1 MLRYRQASTIPAPA
15 VDVEIDFGRRPGER
29 PGRTLSTMAD
39 IATER
44 SSISRW
50 QRRLL
55 PGELSEAP
63 GARSPRDW
71 LVDFALFAVALVGG
85 VITLVQTWDDHFV
98 LLYFVDI
105 AAGVAACLALWVRRS
120 RPVAVGVLAVVAG
133 AFSALAGVAA
143 LFAVFSVALRA
154 SRRALIGISAAA
166 ALAVVT
172 FNVLYPSIGDFGTQ
186 TLLGW
191 LLLLIAISLGLFA
204 RVRRELVLSLRERT
218 ERLEAEQRLHIEQA
232 REAERRRIAREMHD
246 VLAHRLSILTV
257 HAGALEFRPDA
268 SREEVAEAARV
279 IRDSARAAL
288 QELREVI
295 GLLRDDGEEGLPQPP
310 QPTFGDIP
318 MLIEES
324 RAAGMNVRLH
334 GTPPETEVPVAIG
347 RTAYRVVQEGLTNAR
362 KHAPGAATDVT
373 ISADRGL
380 TVEVVNRPP
389 VGVTASSQLAE
400 AGTGTGLIGLAER
413 VALAGGDLTSGPNAA
428 GDFVLRASL
437 PWPE

>member
-1 MLRYRQASTIPAPA
+1 MCPPA
-15 VDVEIDFGRRPGER
+15 VDVEIDFGRQPSG
-29 PGRTLSTMAD
+29 PLGRTLSAVAE

-44 SSISRW
+44 SSIQRW

-71 LVDFALFAVALVGG
+71 LVDSALFALALVLG
-85 VITLVQTWDDHFV
+85 VVTLVQTWDDHYV
-98 LLYFVDI
+98 LLLALDI
-105 AAGVAACLALWVRRS
+105 AAGSAACLALWVRRS
-120 RPVAVGVLAVVAG
+120 RPVAVGTFAVVAG

-143 LFAVFSVALRA
+143 LFAVFGVALRA
-154 SRRALIGISAAA
+154 SRRALIGISA
-166 ALAVVT
+166 LAVVAIVA

-186 TLLGW
+186 TLLAW
-191 LLLLIAISLGLFA
+191 VFLLIAISLGLFA

-246 VLAHRLSILTV
+246 VLAHRLSLLTV
-257 HAGALEFRPDA
+257 HAGAVEFRPDA
-268 SREEVAEAARV
+268 SREEVEEAARV

-310 QPTFGDIP
+310 QPTFAEIP
-318 MLIEES
+318 MLIDES

-334 GTPPETEVPVAIG
+334 DDSPRGNEIAAGIG

-362 KHAPGAATDVT
+362 KHAPGAAVDVT
-373 ISADRGL
+373 ISADTRL
-380 TVEVVNRPP
+380 LAVEVVNRPP
-389 VGVTASSQLAE
+389 VGVTASSPLAQE
-400 AGTGTGLIGLAER
+400 GTGTGLIGLAER
-413 VALAGGDLTSGPNAA
+413 VALAGGELTYGPNAG

-437 PWPE
+437 PWPG

>member
-1 MLRYRQASTIPAPA
+1 
-15 VDVEIDFGRRPGER
+15 
-29 PGRTLSTMAD
+29 MAD

-44 SSISRW
+44 SSSSRW

-71 LVDFALFAVALVGG
+71 LVDSALFTLALVGG

-105 AAGVAACLALWVRRS
+105 AAGAAACLALWVRRS

-143 LFAVFSVALRA
+143 LFAVFGVALRA
-154 SRRALIGISAAA
+154 SRRALIGISA
-166 ALAVVT
+166 LAVIAIVA
-172 FNVLYPSIGDFGTQ
+172 FNALYPSIGDFGTQ
-186 TLLGW
+186 TLLAW
-191 LLLLIAISLGLFA
+191 VFLLIAISLGLFA

-246 VLAHRLSILTV
+246 VLAHRLSLLTV
-257 HAGALEFRPDA
+257 HAGALEFRRDA
-268 SREEVAEAARV
+268 SREELAEAAEV
-279 IRDSARAAL
+279 IRASARAAL

-295 GLLRDDGEEGLPQPP
+295 GLLRDDGDQSVPQPP
-310 QPTFGDIP
+310 QPTFAEIP
-318 MLIEES
+318 LLVDES
-324 RAAGMNVRLH
+324 RAAGMNVGLEDD
-334 GTPPETEVPVAIG
+334 TPAEAGLPVAVG

-362 KHAPGAATDVT
+362 KHAPGAAVEVRL
-373 ISADRGL
+373 SARSNIL
-380 TVEVVNRPP
+380 TVEVVNRPA
-389 VGVTASSQLAE
+389 VGAAAYDRLAE

-413 VALAGGDLTSGPNAA
+413 VALTGGELTHGPDAG
-428 GDFVLRASL
+428 GDFVLRATL
-437 PWPE
+437 RWPE

>member
-1 MLRYRQASTIPAPA
+1 
-15 VDVEIDFGRRPGER
+15 
-29 PGRTLSTMAD
+29 MAD

-71 LVDFALFAVALVGG
+71 LVDSALFAIALVGG

-105 AAGVAACLALWVRRS
+105 AAGATACLALWVRRS

-143 LFAVFSVALRA
+143 LFAVFGVALRA
-154 SRRALIGISAAA
+154 SRRALIGISA
-166 ALAVVT
+166 LAVIAIVA
-172 FNVLYPSIGDFGTQ
+172 FNALYPSIGDFGTQ
-186 TLLGW
+186 TLLAW
-191 LLLLIAISLGLFA
+191 VFLLIAISLGLFA

-246 VLAHRLSILTV
+246 VLAHRLSLLTV

-310 QPTFGDIP
+310 QPTFADIP
-318 MLIEES
+318 KLIEES

-334 GTPPETEVPVAIG
+334 DGTPPETEIPAAIG

-362 KHAPGAATDVT
+362 KHAPGAAADVT
-373 ISADRGL
+373 ISANTSRL
-380 TVEVVNRPP
+380 TVEVVNRSP
-389 VGVTASSQLAE
+389 VGVTGSNPLAE

-413 VALAGGDLTSGPNAA
+413 VALAGGELTYGPKAS
-428 GDFVLRASL
+428 GDFALRASL